1 MRLRKL
7 RVLLL
12 SVCIV
17 LLCRRAAAL
26 ETFAV
31 FKDPKG
37 DDAGAGGLL
46 YPAHGVYV
54 PGLFDLLQF
63 SLSSDSDHLY
73 FDFQFAALTN
83 PFQAPEGYFHQRL
96 EVYVHTGTRLGRT
109 EVEIGGWT
117 FQTAP
122 ELGWDLRLS
131 VAPFGETRLYAV
143 GEENRV
149 QVFSEGVTSYSRPEN
164 GTIRVQVSSDLLP
177 QSDSAWGYYVLT
189 GSFDGLAADFW
200 RDLGEG
206 PWQLRGEGPPVFDL
220 LAPRFGRNSQRAQL
234 RTGVLHPVVSR
245 KVSSAPWLTVL
256 SAVILL
262 VGTFG
267 LWRWRRG

>member
-1 MRLRKL
+1 MSEFTNRKAYYCIGSL
-7 RVLLL
+7 GGIWHALAKNK
-12 SVCIV
+12 SVASFC
-17 LLCRRAAAL
+17 LYCTAL
-26 ETFAV
+26 PAGCCAGDICGV
-31 FKDPKG
+31 QDPKG

-131 VAPFGETRLYAV
+131 VALRRDQALRRWRRKPGA
-143 GEENRV
+143 G
-149 QVFSEGVTSYSRPEN
+149 FSEGVTSYSRPEN

-177 QSDSAWGYYVLT
+177 SPTQ
-189 GSFDGLAADFW
+189 
-200 RDLGEG
+200 
-206 PWQLRGEGPPVFDL
+206 P
-220 LAPRFGRNSQRAQL
+220 
-234 RTGVLHPVVSR
+234 GVLMS
-245 KVSSAPWLTVL
+245 
-256 SAVILL
+256 
-262 VGTFG
+262 
-267 LWRWRRG
+267 